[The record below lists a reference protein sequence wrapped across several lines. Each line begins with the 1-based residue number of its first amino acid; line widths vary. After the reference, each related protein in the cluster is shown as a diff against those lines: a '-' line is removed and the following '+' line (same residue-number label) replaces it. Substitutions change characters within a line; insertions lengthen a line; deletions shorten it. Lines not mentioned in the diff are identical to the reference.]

1 MFSNIWLR
9 EGIDG
14 KVNRMREMFEKEL
27 ESVQER
33 IVEIAES
40 VFEIVTDATTALV
53 EADVKAADRALA
65 GAEVVTEKALS
76 LDELVIRTL
85 ALQAPVARD
94 LRILV
99 STLRISASLERMGAL
114 ASHLATIVR
123 FRFPD
128 NVIPE
133 SLADTFDEMA
143 RLDVRLAKKLVKLLK
158 NTSIDLARS
167 IQAADERVDELH
179 REVFE
184 IVLAKNWKE
193 KAVHTVDVTLA
204 SRYLERIADHVVEIS
219 SKVSYLST
227 GDWSDSDSDD

>member
-1 MFSNIWLR
+1 
-9 EGIDG
+9 
-14 KVNRMREMFEKEL
+14 MREMFDQEL
-27 ESVQER
+27 ESVQLR
-33 IVEIAES
+33 IVEIADS
-40 VFEIVTDATTALV
+40 VFTIVTDATTALL

-65 GAEVVTEKALS
+65 GAEIVSEKALS
-76 LDELVIRTL
+76 LDELVIRAL

-99 STLRISASLERMGAL
+99 STLRISASLERMSAL
-114 ASHLATIVR
+114 ASHIATIAR

-128 NVIPE
+128 SAIPE
-133 SLADTFDEMA
+133 ALSDTFDEMV
-143 RLDVRLAKKLVKLLK
+143 RLDVRLSKKLVKLLK
-158 NTSIDLARS
+158 NTSVDLARS

-184 IVLAKNWKE
+184 VVLDKSWKE

-219 SKVSYLST
+219 SKVSYLTT
-227 GDWSDSDSDD
+227 GEWSDADLED

>member
-1 MFSNIWLR
+1 
-9 EGIDG
+9 
-14 KVNRMREMFEKEL
+14 MREMFDQEL

-33 IVEIAES
+33 IVDIADS
-40 VFEIVTDATTALV
+40 VFTIVTDASTAFL

-65 GAEVVTEKALS
+65 LAETVSEKALS

-99 STLRISASLERMGAL
+99 STLRISASLERMAAL
-114 ASHLATIVR
+114 ASHIATIAR

-128 NVIPE
+128 SAVPE
-133 SLADTFDEMA
+133 SLSDTFDEMA
-143 RLDVRLAKKLVKLLK
+143 RLDVRLCKKLVKLLK
-158 NTSIDLARS
+158 NTSVDLARS
-167 IQAADERVDELH
+167 IQSADERVDELH

-184 IVLAKNWKE
+184 VVLDKKWKE
-193 KAVHTVDVTLA
+193 KPVNTVDVTLA
-204 SRYLERIADHVVEIS
+204 SRYFERIADHVVDIS

-227 GDWSDSDSDD
+227 GDWSDADLED

>member
-1 MFSNIWLR
+1 
-9 EGIDG
+9 
-14 KVNRMREMFEKEL
+14 MREMFDQEL
-27 ESVQER
+27 ESVQLR
-33 IVEIAES
+33 IVEIADS
-40 VFEIVTDATTALV
+40 VFTIVTDATTALL

-65 GAEVVTEKALS
+65 GAEIVSEKALS

-99 STLRISASLERMGAL
+99 STLRISASLERMSAL
-114 ASHLATIVR
+114 ASHIATIAR

-128 NVIPE
+128 SAIPE
-133 SLADTFDEMA
+133 ALSDTFDEMV
-143 RLDVRLAKKLVKLLK
+143 RLDVRLSKKLVKLLK
-158 NTSIDLARS
+158 NTSVDLARS

-184 IVLAKNWKE
+184 IVLDKSWKE

-204 SRYLERIADHVVEIS
+204 SRYLDRIADHVVEIS
-219 SKVSYLST
+219 SKVSYLTT
-227 GDWSDSDSDD
+227 GDWSDADLED

>member
-1 MFSNIWLR
+1 
-9 EGIDG
+9 
-14 KVNRMREMFEKEL
+14 MREMFDQEL
-27 ESVQER
+27 ESVQLR
-33 IVEIAES
+33 IVEIADS
-40 VFEIVTDATTALV
+40 VFTIVTDATTALL

-65 GAEVVTEKALS
+65 GAEIVSEKALS

-99 STLRISASLERMGAL
+99 STLRISASLERMAAL
-114 ASHLATIVR
+114 ASHIATIAR

-128 NVIPE
+128 SAIPE
-133 SLADTFDEMA
+133 ALSDTFDEMV
-143 RLDVRLAKKLVKLLK
+143 RLDVRLSKKLVKLLK
-158 NTSIDLARS
+158 NTSVDLARS

-184 IVLAKNWKE
+184 VVLDKSWKE
-193 KAVHTVDVTLA
+193 KSVHTVDVTLA

-219 SKVSYLST
+219 SKVSYLTT
-227 GDWSDSDSDD
+227 GEWSDADLED

>member
-1 MFSNIWLR
+1 
-9 EGIDG
+9 
-14 KVNRMREMFEKEL
+14 MREMFVQEL
-27 ESVQER
+27 ESVQGR
-33 IVEIAES
+33 IVEIADS
-40 VFEIVTDATTALV
+40 VFTIVTDATTALL

-65 GAEVVTEKALS
+65 GAEIVSVKALS

-99 STLRISASLERMGAL
+99 STLRISASLERMSAL
-114 ASHLATIVR
+114 ASHIATIAR

-128 NVIPE
+128 SAIPE
-133 SLADTFDEMA
+133 SLADTFDEMV
-143 RLDVRLAKKLVKLLK
+143 RLDVRLSKKLVKLLK
-158 NTSIDLARS
+158 NTSVDLARS

-184 IVLAKNWKE
+184 VVLDKSWEE

-219 SKVSYLST
+219 SKVSYLTT
-227 GDWSDSDSDD
+227 GEWSDADLDD

>member
-1 MFSNIWLR
+1 
-9 EGIDG
+9 
-14 KVNRMREMFEKEL
+14 MREMFDQEL
-27 ESVQER
+27 ESVQLR
-33 IVEIAES
+33 IVEIADS
-40 VFEIVTDATTALV
+40 VFTIVTDATTALL

-65 GAEVVTEKALS
+65 GAEIVSEKALS

-99 STLRISASLERMGAL
+99 STLRISASLERMSAL
-114 ASHLATIVR
+114 ASHIATIAR

-128 NVIPE
+128 SAIPE
-133 SLADTFDEMA
+133 ALSDTFDEMV
-143 RLDVRLAKKLVKLLK
+143 RLDVRLSKKLVKLLK
-158 NTSIDLARS
+158 NTSVDLARS

-184 IVLAKNWKE
+184 VVLDKSWKE

-204 SRYLERIADHVVEIS
+204 SRYLERIADHVVAIS
-219 SKVSYLST
+219 SKVSYLTT
-227 GDWSDSDSDD
+227 GEWSDTDLED

>member
-1 MFSNIWLR
+1 
-9 EGIDG
+9 
-14 KVNRMREMFEKEL
+14 MREMFDQEL

-33 IVEIAES
+33 IVNIADS
-40 VFEIVTDATTALV
+40 VFTIVTDASTAFL

-65 GAEVVTEKALS
+65 LAETVSEKALS

-99 STLRISASLERMGAL
+99 STLRISASLERMAAL
-114 ASHLATIVR
+114 ASHIATIAR

-128 NVIPE
+128 SAVPE
-133 SLADTFDEMA
+133 SLSDTFDEMA
-143 RLDVRLAKKLVKLLK
+143 RLDVRLCKKLVKLLK
-158 NTSIDLARS
+158 NTSVDLARS
-167 IQAADERVDELH
+167 IQSADERVDELH

-184 IVLAKNWKE
+184 VVLDKKWKE
-193 KAVHTVDVTLA
+193 KSVNTVDVTLA
-204 SRYLERIADHVVEIS
+204 SRYFERIADHVVDIS

-227 GDWSDSDSDD
+227 GDWSDTDLED

>member
-1 MFSNIWLR
+1 
-9 EGIDG
+9 
-14 KVNRMREMFEKEL
+14 MREMFDQEL
-27 ESVQER
+27 QSVQER

-40 VFEIVTDATTALV
+40 VYEIVNDAATALL
-53 EADVKAADRALA
+53 EADVKAADRALV
-65 GAEVVTEKALS
+65 GAEIVSEKALS

-99 STLRISASLERMGAL
+99 STLRISASLERMSAL
-114 ASHLATIVR
+114 ASHVATIAR

-128 NVIPE
+128 SAIPE
-133 SLADTFDEMA
+133 TLSDTFDEMA
-143 RLDVRLAKKLVKLLK
+143 RLDIRLCKKLVKLLK
-158 NTSIDLARS
+158 NTSVDLARS

-184 IVLAKNWKE
+184 VVLDKKWKE
-193 KAVHTVDVTLA
+193 KAVQTVDVTLA
-204 SRYLERIADHVVEIS
+204 GRYFERIADHVVDIS

-227 GDWSDSDSDD
+227 GDWSDTDADD

>member
-1 MFSNIWLR
+1 
-9 EGIDG
+9 
-14 KVNRMREMFEKEL
+14 MREMFDQEL
-27 ESVQER
+27 ESVQLR
-33 IVEIAES
+33 IVEIADS
-40 VFEIVTDATTALV
+40 VFTIVTDATTALL

-65 GAEVVTEKALS
+65 GAEIVSEKALS

-99 STLRISASLERMGAL
+99 STLRISSSLERMSAL
-114 ASHLATIVR
+114 ASHIATIAR

-128 NVIPE
+128 SAIPE
-133 SLADTFDEMA
+133 ALSDTFDEMV
-143 RLDVRLAKKLVKLLK
+143 RLDVRLSKKLVKLLK
-158 NTSIDLARS
+158 NTSVDLARS

-184 IVLAKNWKE
+184 VVLDKSWKE

-219 SKVSYLST
+219 SKVSYLTT
-227 GDWSDSDSDD
+227 GEWSDTDLED

>member
-1 MFSNIWLR
+1 
-9 EGIDG
+9 
-14 KVNRMREMFEKEL
+14 MREMFDQEL
-27 ESVQER
+27 ESVQLR
-33 IVEIAES
+33 IVEIADS
-40 VFEIVTDATTALV
+40 VFTIVTDATTALL

-65 GAEVVTEKALS
+65 GAEIVSEKALS

-99 STLRISASLERMGAL
+99 STLRISASLERMSAL
-114 ASHLATIVR
+114 ASHIATIAR

-128 NVIPE
+128 SAIPE
-133 SLADTFDEMA
+133 ALSDTFDEMV
-143 RLDVRLAKKLVKLLK
+143 RLDVRLSKKLVKLLK
-158 NTSIDLARS
+158 NTSVDLARS
-167 IQAADERVDELH
+167 IQAADGRVDELH

-184 IVLAKNWKE
+184 IVLDKSWKE

-219 SKVSYLST
+219 SKVSYLTT
-227 GDWSDSDSDD
+227 GEWSDADLED

>member
-1 MFSNIWLR
+1 
-9 EGIDG
+9 
-14 KVNRMREMFEKEL
+14 MREMFDQEL
-27 ESVQER
+27 ESVQLR
-33 IVEIAES
+33 IVEIADS
-40 VFEIVTDATTALV
+40 VFTIVTDATTALL

-65 GAEVVTEKALS
+65 GAEIVSEKALS

-99 STLRISASLERMGAL
+99 STLRISASLERMSAL
-114 ASHLATIVR
+114 ASHIATIAR

-128 NVIPE
+128 SAIPE
-133 SLADTFDEMA
+133 ALSDTFDEMV
-143 RLDVRLAKKLVKLLK
+143 RLDVRLSKKLVKLLK
-158 NTSIDLARS
+158 NTSVDLARS

-184 IVLAKNWKE
+184 IVLDKSWKE
-193 KAVHTVDVTLA
+193 KAMHTVDVTLA

-219 SKVSYLST
+219 SKVSYLTT
-227 GDWSDSDSDD
+227 GEWSDADLED

>member
-1 MFSNIWLR
+1 
-9 EGIDG
+9 
-14 KVNRMREMFEKEL
+14 MREMFDQEL
-27 ESVQER
+27 ESVQGR
-33 IVEIAES
+33 IVEIADS
-40 VFEIVTDATTALV
+40 VFTIVTDATTALL

-65 GAEVVTEKALS
+65 GAEIISEKALS

-99 STLRISASLERMGAL
+99 STLRISASLERMSAL
-114 ASHLATIVR
+114 ASHMATIAR

-128 NVIPE
+128 SAIPE
-133 SLADTFDEMA
+133 SLSDTFDEMV
-143 RLDVRLAKKLVKLLK
+143 RLDVSLSKKLVKLLK
-158 NTSIDLARS
+158 NTSVDLARS
-167 IQAADERVDELH
+167 IQAADARVDELH

-184 IVLAKNWKE
+184 VVLDKSWRE

-219 SKVSYLST
+219 SKVSYLTT
-227 GDWSDSDSDD
+227 GEWSDADLDD

>member
-1 MFSNIWLR
+1 
-9 EGIDG
+9 
-14 KVNRMREMFEKEL
+14 MREMFDQEL
-27 ESVQER
+27 ESVQLR
-33 IVEIAES
+33 IVEIADS
-40 VFEIVTDATTALV
+40 VFTIVTDATTALL

-65 GAEVVTEKALS
+65 GAEIVSEKALS

-99 STLRISASLERMGAL
+99 STLRISASLERMSAL
-114 ASHLATIVR
+114 ASHIATIAR

-128 NVIPE
+128 SAIPE
-133 SLADTFDEMA
+133 ALSDTFDEMV
-143 RLDVRLAKKLVKLLK
+143 RLDVRLSKKLVKLLK
-158 NTSIDLARS
+158 NTSVDLARS

-184 IVLAKNWKE
+184 VVLDKSWKE

-219 SKVSYLST
+219 SKVSYLTT
-227 GDWSDSDSDD
+227 GEWSDADLED

>member
-1 MFSNIWLR
+1 
-9 EGIDG
+9 
-14 KVNRMREMFEKEL
+14 MREMFEKEL

-33 IVEIAES
+33 IVEIAET
-40 VFEIVTDATTALV
+40 VFEIVNDATTALI
-53 EADVKAADRALA
+53 EADVKSADRALA
-65 GAEVVTEKALS
+65 GAEIVTEKALS

-133 SLADTFDEMA
+133 SLSDTFDEMA
-143 RLDVRLAKKLVKLLK
+143 RLDVRLAKKLIKLLK
-158 NTSIDLARS
+158 NTSVDLARS

-219 SKVSYLST
+219 SKVSYLTT
-227 GDWSDSDSDD
+227 GDWADNDPDD

>member
-1 MFSNIWLR
+1 
-9 EGIDG
+9 
-14 KVNRMREMFEKEL
+14 MREMFDQEL
-27 ESVQER
+27 ESVQLR
-33 IVEIAES
+33 IVEIADS
-40 VFEIVTDATTALV
+40 VFTIVTDATTALL

-65 GAEVVTEKALS
+65 GAEIVSEKALS

-99 STLRISASLERMGAL
+99 STLRISASLERMSAL
-114 ASHLATIVR
+114 ASHIATIAR

-128 NVIPE
+128 SAIPE
-133 SLADTFDEMA
+133 ALSDTFDEMV
-143 RLDVRLAKKLVKLLK
+143 RLDVRLSKKLVKLLK
-158 NTSIDLARS
+158 NTSVDLARS

-184 IVLAKNWKE
+184 IVLDKSWKE

-219 SKVSYLST
+219 SKVSYLTT
-227 GDWSDSDSDD
+227 GEWSDADLED

>member
-1 MFSNIWLR
+1 
-9 EGIDG
+9 
-14 KVNRMREMFEKEL
+14 MREMFDQEL
-27 ESVQER
+27 ESVQGR
-33 IVEIAES
+33 IVEIADS
-40 VFEIVTDATTALV
+40 VLTIVTDATTALL

-65 GAEVVTEKALS
+65 GAEIVSEKSLS

-99 STLRISASLERMGAL
+99 STLRISASLERMSAL
-114 ASHLATIVR
+114 ASHIATIAR

-128 NVIPE
+128 SAIPE
-133 SLADTFDEMA
+133 SLSDTFDEMV
-143 RLDVRLAKKLVKLLK
+143 RLDVRLSKKLVKLLK
-158 NTSIDLARS
+158 NTSVDLARS

-184 IVLAKNWKE
+184 VVLDKSWRE

-219 SKVSYLST
+219 SKVSYLTT
-227 GDWSDSDSDD
+227 GEWSDADLDD

>member
-1 MFSNIWLR
+1 
-9 EGIDG
+9 
-14 KVNRMREMFEKEL
+14 MREMFDQEFQ
-27 ESVQER
+27 SVQER
-33 IVEIAES
+33 IVDIADS
-40 VFEIVTDATTALV
+40 VFTIVTDASTAFL

-65 GAEVVTEKALS
+65 LAETVSEKALS

-99 STLRISASLERMGAL
+99 STLRISASLERMAAL
-114 ASHLATIVR
+114 ASHIATIAR

-128 NVIPE
+128 SAVPE
-133 SLADTFDEMA
+133 SLSDTFDEMA
-143 RLDVRLAKKLVKLLK
+143 RLDVRLCKKLVKLLK
-158 NTSIDLARS
+158 NTSVDLARS

-184 IVLAKNWKE
+184 VVLDKKWKE
-193 KAVHTVDVTLA
+193 KPVNTVDVTLA
-204 SRYLERIADHVVEIS
+204 SRYFERIADHVVDIS

-227 GDWSDSDSDD
+227 GDWSDADLED

>member
-1 MFSNIWLR
+1 
-9 EGIDG
+9 
-14 KVNRMREMFEKEL
+14 MREMFDQEL
-27 ESVQER
+27 ESVQLR
-33 IVEIAES
+33 IVEIADS
-40 VFEIVTDATTALV
+40 VLTIVTDATTALL

-65 GAEVVTEKALS
+65 GAEIVSEKALS

-99 STLRISASLERMGAL
+99 STLRISASLERMSAL
-114 ASHLATIVR
+114 ASHIATIAR

-128 NVIPE
+128 SAIPE
-133 SLADTFDEMA
+133 ALSDTFDEMV
-143 RLDVRLAKKLVKLLK
+143 RLDVRLSKKLVKLLK
-158 NTSIDLARS
+158 NTSVDLARS

-184 IVLAKNWKE
+184 VVLDKSWKE

-219 SKVSYLST
+219 SKVSYLTT
-227 GDWSDSDSDD
+227 GEWSDADLED

>member
-1 MFSNIWLR
+1 
-9 EGIDG
+9 
-14 KVNRMREMFEKEL
+14 MREMFDQEL

-33 IVEIAES
+33 IVDIADS
-40 VFEIVTDATTALV
+40 VFTIVTDASTAFL

-65 GAEVVTEKALS
+65 LAETVSEKALS

-99 STLRISASLERMGAL
+99 STLRISASLERMAAL
-114 ASHLATIVR
+114 ASHIATIAR

-128 NVIPE
+128 SAVPE
-133 SLADTFDEMA
+133 SLSDTFDEMA
-143 RLDVRLAKKLVKLLK
+143 RLDVRLCKKLVKLLK
-158 NTSIDLARS
+158 NTSVDLARS

-184 IVLAKNWKE
+184 VVLDKKWKE
-193 KAVHTVDVTLA
+193 KPVNTVDVTLA
-204 SRYLERIADHVVEIS
+204 SRYFERIADHVVDIS

-227 GDWSDSDSDD
+227 GDWSDADLED

>member
-1 MFSNIWLR
+1 
-9 EGIDG
+9 
-14 KVNRMREMFEKEL
+14 MREMIDQEL
-27 ESVQER
+27 QSVQLR
-33 IVEIAES
+33 IVEIADS
-40 VFEIVTDATTALV
+40 VFTIVTDATSALL

-65 GAEVVTEKALS
+65 GAEIVSEKALS

-99 STLRISASLERMGAL
+99 STLRISASLERMSAL
-114 ASHLATIVR
+114 ASHIATIAR

-128 NVIPE
+128 SAIPE
-133 SLADTFDEMA
+133 ALSDTFDEMV
-143 RLDVRLAKKLVKLLK
+143 RLDVRLSKKLVKLLK
-158 NTSIDLARS
+158 NTSVDLARS

-184 IVLAKNWKE
+184 VVLDKSWKE

-219 SKVSYLST
+219 SKVSYLTT
-227 GDWSDSDSDD
+227 GEWSDADLED

>member
-1 MFSNIWLR
+1 
-9 EGIDG
+9 
-14 KVNRMREMFEKEL
+14 MREMFDQEFQ
-27 ESVQER
+27 SVQER
-33 IVEIAES
+33 IVEIADS
-40 VFEIVTDATTALV
+40 VFTIVTDASTAFL

-65 GAEVVTEKALS
+65 LAETVSEKALS

-99 STLRISASLERMGAL
+99 STLRISASLERMAAL
-114 ASHLATIVR
+114 ASHIATIAR

-128 NVIPE
+128 SAVPE
-133 SLADTFDEMA
+133 SLSDTFDEMA
-143 RLDVRLAKKLVKLLK
+143 RLDVRLCKKLVKLLK
-158 NTSIDLARS
+158 NTSVDLARS

-184 IVLAKNWKE
+184 VVLDKKWKE
-193 KAVHTVDVTLA
+193 KPVNTVDVTLA
-204 SRYLERIADHVVEIS
+204 SRYFERIADHVVDIS

-227 GDWSDSDSDD
+227 GDWSDADLED